1 MSNLFGSICL
11 SDIPRE
17 VMKKVMCKDGKE
29 RVFLNISVGEFK
41 EPKDFNGKKYTHY
54 VSCAPKKADR
64 KEGVNYYLGNLQT
77 WDDKPYPARPTQEKI
92 NQAPSVSDMDELPF

>member
-29 RVFLNISVGEFK
+29 RVFLNISVGAFK
-41 EPKDFNGKKYTHY
+41 EPKSFNGKTYTHY
-54 VSCAPKKADR
+54 ISCAPKKSDR

-77 WDDKPYPARPTQEKI
+77 WDDTPQPARPTQEEI

>member
-29 RVFLNISVGEFK
+29 RVFLNISVGSFK

-54 VSCAPKKADR
+54 VSCAPKK
-64 KEGVNYYLGNLQT
+64 QT
-77 WDDKPYPARPTQEKI
+77 GKRA
-92 NQAPSVSDMDELPF
+92 